1 MKRTRLMATITQYTA
16 GTEEHIDRR
25 VYVEEET
32 ERLYVKINGE
42 FFSLI
47 YLSLN
52 GRKVLCWR
60 S

>member
-1 MKRTRLMATITQYTA
+1 MTKTRLMATITQYNH
-16 GTEEHIDRR
+16 GTEAHIDRR
-25 VYVEEET
+25 VYVDENEK
-32 ERLYVKINGE
+32 LYVKINGE

-60 S
+60 P